1 MSPTDAMFLL
11 AESPTHPMHVGAVQV
26 FAPPPGRDARD
37 VAAAFDVAL
46 ATAEMAAPLRRRATR
61 SVSSLGQWSWQ
72 PDPHY
77 RVENHVHRHTMPQP
91 ADRDALLA
99 LCSRLHSGILD
110 RSRPLWEMHLIG
122 GLADGRYAVYTK
134 MHHAVADGV
143 AAMRMLQ
150 DSLSAD
156 PEQRGMSAA
165 GATVGQPRPQPTRH
179 GANLPS
185 AGLARRLPAT
195 LAHAAGMASGEAV
208 GLVGALAGTLDRAV
222 REHAGALS
230 LSAPRSTLNVP
241 ITPARQFTARS
252 WPIQRLRRVA
262 QSREATIN
270 DVVLAMCS
278 GALRAYLRD
287 RDTLPE
293 APLIA
298 MVPVS
303 LRTEPQRDD
312 SEQRDDGR
320 LKTRHDDHQK
330 QGGNKVGV
338 LMCSLATHLD
348 APAARLTAV
357 RDMMADGKR
366 SMRAL
371 SPTQILAT
379 SALGVSTLALSLLPG
394 YSRLLKTGI
403 LRPAFNIVIS
413 NVPGPTGPRYWNG
426 ARLDE
431 LYPLSIATH
440 GQALNITCTST
451 DDQIAF
457 GLTGCPDSMP
467 DLHQLTDYLDI
478 ELNALEH
485 TSALG
490 GSDRRPASPFPPRT
504 ASTQSLVG

>member
-37 VAAAFDVAL
+37 VAAAFDAAL
-46 ATAEMAAPLRRRATR
+46 ATTEMAAPLQRRATR

-72 PDPHY
+72 HDTHY
-77 RVENHVHRHTMPQP
+77 RVDNHVHRHTLPPP
-91 ADRDALLA
+91 ADHGELLA
-99 LCSRLHSGILD
+99 LCSRLHSGMLD

-156 PEQRGMSAA
+156 PEQRGMAAA
-165 GATVGQPRPQPTRH
+165 GATIGQPRPHPARH

-185 AGLARRLPAT
+185 AGVARRLPAT
-195 LAHAAGMASGEAV
+195 LARAAGTARGEAV

-287 RDTLPE
+287 RDTLPD

-303 LRTEPQRDD
+303 LRPEPAQRR
-312 SEQRDDGR
+312 QR
-320 LKTRHDDHQK
+320 
-330 QGGNKVGV
+330 
-338 LMCSLATHLD
+338 
-348 APAARLTAV
+348 
-357 RDMMADGKR
+357 
-366 SMRAL
+366 
-371 SPTQILAT
+371 
-379 SALGVSTLALSLLPG
+379 SA
-394 YSRLLKTGI
+394 
-403 LRPAFNIVIS
+403 
-413 NVPGPTGPRYWNG
+413 
-426 ARLDE
+426 
-431 LYPLSIATH
+431 
-440 GQALNITCTST
+440 
-451 DDQIAF
+451 
-457 GLTGCPDSMP
+457 
-467 DLHQLTDYLDI
+467 
-478 ELNALEH
+478 
-485 TSALG
+485 
-490 GSDRRPASPFPPRT
+490 RRPAPQRQAGP
-504 ASTQSLVG
+504 